1 MDGDPEELTR
11 SEEKLSDR
19 ILRGEEEPVF
29 WELRA
34 GFEPEF
40 VPDLERLELGA

>member
-1 MDGDPEELTR
+1 MTR
-11 SEEKLSDR
+11 SEEELSDR

-29 WELRA
+29 WGLRA
-34 GFEPEF
+34 GLELEF